1 MSEQVDSQVIYDSVL
16 GKELNEEECEV
27 FAEIMGV
34 RTLSAD
40 EVLINEGEPETTLFL
55 LASGKLSVTSEVE
68 GKEITMYTM
77 KKGECAGTRSF
88 IDATK
93 RKATLRAIEECTV
106 YTLEPNAF
114 EGLIDKHPRVV
125 FKIMRALF
133 RVTHSNLTRMNME
146 SQEMSNYISKAGG
159 RY

>member
-1 MSEQVDSQVIYDSVL
+1 MSDQVDFKIIFDSVL
-16 GKELNEEECEV
+16 GDELEKEECKV
-27 FAEIMGV
+27 FADIMSIQK
-34 RTLSAD
+34 LAD
-40 EVLINEGEPETTLFL
+40 GDILIKEGEPETTLYL
-55 LASGKLSVTSEVE
+55 LAEGKLSVSSNVE
-68 GKEITMYTM
+68 GNDMTMYTM

-93 RKATLRAIEECTV
+93 RKATLTASGDCVV
-106 YTLEPNAF
+106 YTLKPNVF
-114 EGLIDKHPRVV
+114 ESLLDKSPRVV

-146 SQEMSNYISKAGG
+146 SQEMANYISKTGG

>member
-1 MSEQVDSQVIYDSVL
+1 MSDQVDSQVIYESVL
-16 GKELNEEECEV
+16 GKELNEDESAV

-34 RTLSAD
+34 RKLSTD
-40 EVLINEGEPETTLFL
+40 EVLISEGEPETTLFL
-55 LASGKLSVTSEVE
+55 LAKGKLSVTSEVE

-88 IDATK
+88 IDSTK
-93 RKATLRAIEECTV
+93 RKATLRAMDDCIV
-106 YTLEPNAF
+106 YTLEPDAF
-114 EGLIDKHPRVV
+114 ERLIDEHPRVV

>member
-1 MSEQVDSQVIYDSVL
+1 MSDQVDYHVICDSVL
-16 GKELNEEECEV
+16 GEELQVNEAKV

-34 RTLSAD
+34 RNLSAD

-55 LASGKLSVTSEVE
+55 LADGKLSVTSQVE

-93 RKATLRAIEECTV
+93 RKATLRAVDSCVV

-114 EGLIDKHPRVV
+114 EALLDKHPRVV
-125 FKIMRALF
+125 FKVMRALF
-133 RVTHSNLTRMNME
+133 RVTHHNLTRMNME